1 MAINWID
8 EQRQGDK
15 PFMLMCQHEAP
26 HRTWMPPLRHLH
38 LYDDIDIPEPPTL
51 FDDWKDN
58 ASAARHQEMEIDKHL
73 NIVYDLFALPPAGWD
88 PNAGKS
94 VDKSGFRNLKRM
106 TPQQLDAW
114 NAAYGPKN
122 EALQKAGLK
131 GKDLVRWKFQR
142 YAKNYLRCVK
152 GVDES
157 VGRVTAHLKQHGLDD
172 NTIVIY
178 SSDQGFYIGD
188 HGWYGKRWMY
198 DESLKMP
205 LIVKWPGVTKPG
217 SVNTELVQNLD
228 YAETFLEIAGAKVPG
243 DMQGRSLAPLLRG
256 KAPANWRTAIYYHYF
271 EYPSYHMVPAH
282 YGIRTKEHKLIR
294 FYQFDEWELY
304 DLKNDPDEITNQY
317 DNGKYASTISKLK
330 QDVEKLRLQY
340 KDDSDVSVRPRAW
353 REKYRPTGT

>member
-1 MAINWID
+1 
-8 EQRQGDK
+8 
-15 PFMLMCQHEAP
+15 MLMCQHKAP
-26 HRTWMPPLRHLH
+26 HRTWMPPLRHLN
-38 LYDDIDIPEPPTL
+38 LYDDIEIPEPATL

-73 NIVYDLFALPPAGWD
+73 NIVYDLFALPPDGWD

-106 TPQQLDAW
+106 TPKQLKAW
-114 NAAYGPKN
+114 DAAYGPKN
-122 EALQKAGLK
+122 EALKKAGLK
-131 GKDLVRWKFQR
+131 GKDLIRWKFQR

-152 GVDES
+152 GVDEC
-157 VGRVTAHLKQHGLDD
+157 VGRLTAYLKKHGLDE

-188 HGWYGKRWMY
+188 HGWYDKRWMY

-243 DMQGRSLAPLLRG
+243 DMQGRSLVPLLEG
-256 KAPANWRTAIYYHYF
+256 KTPADWRTAIYYHYF

-282 YGIRTKEHKLIR
+282 YGIRTKEQKLIR
-294 FYQFDEWELY
+294 FYQFDEWEFY
-304 DLKNDPDEITNQY
+304 DLKSDPDEVTNQY
-317 DNGKYASTISKLK
+317 SNRKYANSITRLK
-330 QDVEKLRLQY
+330 QQVEELRRQY
-340 KDDSDVSVRPRAW
+340 KDDSDVRVMPLDW
-353 REKYRPTGT
+353 RKKRRPTGS